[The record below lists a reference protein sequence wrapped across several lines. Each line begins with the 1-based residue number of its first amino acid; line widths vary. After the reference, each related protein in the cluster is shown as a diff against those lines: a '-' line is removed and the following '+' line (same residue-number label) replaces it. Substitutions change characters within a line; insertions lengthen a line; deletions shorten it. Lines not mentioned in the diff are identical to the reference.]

1 MKIKQIVSG
10 FLFLFMALAEVTNA
24 HGADDKLFL
33 DLAICQE
40 SWLEWKN
47 IPQKMSPFKE
57 RVNSE
62 LKQIEGT
69 AGYTPLKPMSLLGL
83 NVVEVYPGSVGMG
96 LGFSV
101 VVNAEFEKV
110 KASLEKQ
117 TGQRITECSFQENT
131 RDCGYSLAERK
142 NLTLTEVAKGKN
154 AKTLFGCYYY
164 YEK

>member
-1 MKIKQIVSG
+1 MKFSRLAPALMLLCIAFSTAQASDDR
-10 FLFLFMALAEVTNA
+10 LFLQLAT
-24 HGADDKLFL
+24 
-33 DLAICQE
+33 CQD
-40 SWLEWKN
+40 SWLDWKN
-47 IPQKMSPFKE
+47 IPPKMTPFKD
-57 RVNSE
+57 RIDAD

-69 AGYTPLKPMSLLGL
+69 AGYTPLKPMSLLGW

-101 VVNAEFEKV
+101 VVDAEFDKV

-117 TGQRITECSFQENT
+117 VGKRITECSFQENT
-131 RDCGYSLAERK
+131 RECGHSFAESK
-142 NLTLTEVAKGKN
+142 TLTLTEVTKPTKGKN

>member
-1 MKIKQIVSG
+1 MKIKQIVGG
-10 FLFLFMALAEVTNA
+10 FLSLLMALTGVTDV
-24 HGADDKLFL
+24 HGADDKLIL
-33 DLAICQE
+33 DLATCQE

-47 IPQKMSPFKE
+47 IPQKMSLFKE
-57 RVNSE
+57 RVSSE

-69 AGYTPLKPMSLLGL
+69 AGYTPLKPMSLLGF

-101 VVNAEFEKV
+101 LVNAEFGKT

-117 TGQRITECSFQENT
+117 TGKRITECSVHENT
-131 RDCGYSLAERK
+131 RDCGYSMAEKRT
-142 NLTLTEVAKGKN
+142 LTLTEATKGKN

>member
-1 MKIKQIVSG
+1 
-10 FLFLFMALAEVTNA
+10 MALTAVTHA

-33 DLAICQE
+33 DLATCQE

-47 IPQKMSPFKE
+47 IPQKMNPFKE

-62 LKQIEGT
+62 LKQTEGT
-69 AGYTPLKPMSLLGL
+69 AGYTPLKPMSLLGFNL
-83 NVVEVYPGSVGMG
+83 VEVYPGSVGMG

-117 TGQRITECSFQENT
+117 TGQRITECSVHENT
-131 RDCGYSLAERK
+131 RDRGYSLAERK
-142 NLTLTEVAKGKN
+142 TLTVTEVAKGKD

-164 YEK
+164 YGK